1 MSTRSTVLGL
11 AVVGA
16 FFVGRFLAPEPEAAV
31 VPARVVAPGAATTT
45 IVREIVRP
53 ETRSQVEHVEVPAAP
68 AALDDTPPAVIE
80 QRAKALAKARTI
92 VDAAIQVRRW
102 TGADAA
108 ALLEVFPLLDR
119 DGAAT
124 ILTTLITPI
133 NAGNL
138 KLETSGSL
146 LDPT

>member
-16 FFVGRFLAPEPEAAV
+16 FFVGRFLAPEPAV
-31 VPARVVAPGAATTT
+31 AVAPAQAVAAGGGTTT

-53 ETRSQVEHVEVPAAP
+53 EMQTPVERVEAP
-68 AALDDTPPAVIE
+68 AATVTPDDAPPAVIE
-80 QRAKALAKARTI
+80 QRAKALVKARTI
-92 VDAAIQVRRW
+92 VDTAVHAKRW

-108 ALLEVFPLLDR
+108 ALLEVFPQLDR

-133 NAGNL
+133 NTGHM